1 MNFTKSTNKNEFIVL
16 KIHDKKK
23 EGIKT
28 LYLIEWTGYPSKD
41 DYTWEPYKN
50 LKDCS
55 ALDDYIKLSGS
66 KRKRED
72 KGILVKDIFKKTKRE
87 SLTKDERFELIQ
99 FQNYKCN
106 LCLNPFGSSSFS
118 IDHIVPLE
126 QGGTNDLINLQG
138 LCDSCHIFKTTVL
151 DRGVIARLLQA
162 KIQKTK
168 SGKSNITLTRKE
180 ILEECQMIYFNRN
193 MSKLP
198 FRQDEMLNFCITSVD
213 LYREMCKKE
222 VNKIINNMVKDN
234 IINKNVVES
243 KIDIKIKDLESLSN
257 NVNNPITPPIPLEIE
272 PFIQNLE
279 KSYIDKN
286 EYLINLV
293 NIIKNLILVDT
304 QSNVIYMKHFIL
316 TIVIKS
322 ETNNDKS
329 EYFDGL
335 YEELNIFFKNIY
347 KTQPEQAE
355 KSIGN
360 IKITYTKN

>member
-1 MNFTKSTNKNEFIVL
+1 
-16 KIHDKKK
+16 
-23 EGIKT
+23 
-28 LYLIEWTGYPSKD
+28 
-41 DYTWEPYKN
+41 
-50 LKDCS
+50 
-55 ALDDYIKLSGS
+55 
-66 KRKRED
+66 
-72 KGILVKDIFKKTKRE
+72 
-87 SLTKDERFELIQ
+87 
-99 FQNYKCN
+99 
-106 LCLNPFGSSSFS
+106 
-118 IDHIVPLE
+118 
-126 QGGTNDLINLQG
+126 
-138 LCDSCHIFKTTVL
+138 
-151 DRGVIARLLQA
+151 
-162 KIQKTK
+162 
-168 SGKSNITLTRKE
+168 
-180 ILEECQMIYFNRN
+180 

-243 KIDIKIKDLESLSN
+243 KINIKIKDSVSLSN

-272 PFIQNLE
+272 PFTQNLE
-279 KSYIDKN
+279 KSYIDKS

-335 YEELNIFFKNIY
+335 YEELNLFFKNIY
-347 KTQPEQAE
+347 KTQPEQVE

-360 IKITYTKN
+360 IKITYTKI